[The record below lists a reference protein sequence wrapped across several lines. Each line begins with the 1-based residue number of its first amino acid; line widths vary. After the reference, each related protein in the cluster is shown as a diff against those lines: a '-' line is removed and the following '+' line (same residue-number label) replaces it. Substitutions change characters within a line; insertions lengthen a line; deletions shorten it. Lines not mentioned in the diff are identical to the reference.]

1 MIFENCEFKKNI
13 ANELYKTQMNGLN
26 DSTLKE
32 YNPILMSPIFKKEVR
47 DEKQTEEFIMS
58 YLESAK
64 LIMEE
69 TYSRQDNNL
78 GIRKVFLSYSL
89 VLPTIYLCRHCL
101 ELAIKRAI
109 NSSGKNAKF
118 NHTLS
123 GLWDGLRE
131 CLKDKDILKEE
142 KSLLNDMGSFIRS
155 IELLDDNGTRLR
167 YPKQKDNSDSQ
178 KDFLWVNTRKIVE
191 QTEAFV
197 RQLECLRLY

>member
-1 MIFENCEFKKNI
+1 MIFDNCEFKRSI
-13 ANELYKTQMNGLN
+13 ANELYKTQMDGFN

-32 YNPILMSPIFKKEVR
+32 YNPILMSTLSKKELR
-47 DEKQTEEFIMS
+47 DEKQNEEFIMS

-69 TYSRQDNNL
+69 TYSRQDNNV
-78 GIRKVFLSYSL
+78 GIIKVFSSYSL

-109 NSSGKNAKF
+109 SSLGKNAKF

-123 GLWDGLRE
+123 GLWNALRE
-131 CLKDKDILKEE
+131 YLKDKDILKEE
-142 KSLLNDMGSFIRS
+142 KTLLNDMGSFIRS
-155 IELLDDNGTRLR
+155 IESLDDNGTRLR
-167 YPKQKDNSDSQ
+167 YPKQTDNSDSQ
-178 KDFLWVNTRKIVE
+178 KEFLWVNTRKIVE

-197 RQLECLRLY
+197 RQLEYLKLY